1 LKSVAHLL
9 VTLPTFLQL
18 LFFPT
23 IMSSVSSAILD
34 SFWASARGAKK
45 LTQLERYEAA
55 GAADSIIKIIRLGGG
70 PAMGTTMEKIA
81 RHVFAGS
88 LMPRARGGA
97 SETGYDHIYKCAD
110 GRTLNVEQKS
120 AGLWSDAA
128 NSFRWQHIEAD
139 HKWDVLLLA
148 GIQHTGIDFWG
159 MRRADFLAAVAA
171 GAATNQGNK
180 SKDSSEGV
188 WMDYA
193 GVAAWLV
200 PIKSKADFEAFAASA
215 LA

>member
-1 LKSVAHLL
+1 MRRLEG
-9 VTLPTFLQL
+9 TLRATFLTL
-18 LFFPT
+18 YFPT
-23 IMSSVSSAILD
+23 IMSSVPSTVLD
-34 SFWASARGAKK
+34 TFWASARTAKK

-55 GAADSIIKIIRLGGG
+55 GAAESILKIIRLGGG

-81 RHVFAGS
+81 RHVFTGS
-88 LMPRARGGA
+88 LLPRARGGA
-97 SETGYDHIYKCAD
+97 SETGYDHVYKLAD

-120 AGLWSDAA
+120 AGLWSDAP

-148 GIQHTGIDFWG
+148 GIQPKGIDFWG
-159 MRRADFLAAVAA
+159 MRRTDFLAAVSA

-193 GVAAWLV
+193 GVAPWLV
-200 PIKSKADFEAFAASA
+200 PIRSSAEFEAFAASA